1 MVQRHLISMAKRH
14 DTPAPS
20 GKVSI
25 VKTGSF
31 HGTFSNSNWRS
42 QAWSPD
48 GSQLAY
54 GGHTASGAGILQ
66 VWDGKTGRHESHG
79 MRHLTH
85 GLTGEVLSLSW
96 APDSSGLATLEL
108 NHQRGE

>member
-1 MVQRHLISMAKRH
+1 MVQRHLINVAKRH

-20 GKVSI
+20 GKAAI

-31 HGTFSNSNWRS
+31 HGAFPNSNWRA

-54 GGHTASGAGILQ
+54 GGQTRNGAGILQ
-66 VWDGKTGRHESHG
+66 VWDGKTGHHESHG

-85 GLTGEVLSLSW
+85 GLTGAVSSVSW
-96 APDSSGLATLEL
+96 APDSRRLATIEVDYKS
-108 NHQRGE
+108 